1 MKSIISGLTA
11 GLALVLGSSLPTP
24 AAEHEPKDNADAGKG
39 RSVAQI
45 LMYSEQEKGIKPYPV
60 RYIVTDAYLRN
71 DDGIDNG
78 DFTLLDRR
86 KKIIYNVSRQNR
98 TILVVSKQDATVRQE
113 DRPRIRVTTDDK
125 LNLPKIDSKST
136 LKLKLEA
143 GKKVCN
149 HYIVVPGLMRK
160 AVAAL
165 TEFRSV
171 LAGQH
176 AANLHKTPK
185 SLQDPC
191 FTAFN
196 IVNHSKHLEYGLVVR
211 QWNSQGKQQLLVD
224 YAKNRQVNNSLF
236 VLPKGYKRYKVGEV
250 P

>member
-1 MKSIISGLTA
+1 MKYVISGRAA
-11 GLALVLGSSLPTP
+11 GLVVLLATGMTVS
-24 AAEHEPKDNADAGKG
+24 AAKKPGNDRVAGTGKTA
-39 RSVAQI
+39 AQI

-60 RYIVTDAYLRN
+60 RYIVTDLYLRS

-86 KKIIYNVSRQNR
+86 KKTVYNVSRQNR
-98 TILVVSKQDATVRQE
+98 TILVVSRQNATVAKK
-113 DRPRIRVTTDDK
+113 DRPKIRITTNDK
-125 LNLPKIDSKST
+125 LNLPKIDNKHT
-136 LKLKLEA
+136 LKLKFEA

-149 HYIVVPGLMRK
+149 NYIVVPGLMNK

-165 TEFRSV
+165 VEFRGV

-224 YAKNRQVNNSLF
+224 YAKNRLVNNSLF
-236 VLPKGYKRYKVGEV
+236 VLPKGYRRFKVGEM